1 MTKKS
6 RAFLDVVNF
15 CTVALIAVVEILI
28 PLLEGEMLK
37 AITIRNSD
45 LSLLWLTVLLIV
57 FNALLYFILNKCT
70 VKKQSAIVAE
80 ISSNTIRKV
89 SSFCQKAIQ
98 QNGANF
104 YTEFLERGPS
114 EISALVSPDFLFFIF
129 YGIMAVIAIVITI
142 QWTLSLFIIFP
153 FALLLY
159 FTLEKYFNK
168 RLNKMAEKISDL
180 AYEKDP
186 EFITYIKNA
195 QTISRFG
202 NSKIYLK
209 NFDDFQKENYALS
222 KKFLIAKEMKNGLT
236 ELISTLSFI
245 LLISILCF
253 DLINNRTNVA
263 QIVVTLAYFN
273 LIILPISYFNS
284 YRMLLLDAE
293 YSKDLYQNINT
304 DYEQELEKYSNI
316 TFTSDTDIKIKNVNF
331 SFAEQSAHDKEEQ
344 MDYKNISFTISKGES
359 LSMIGLSGEGK
370 STIIKLLLGELKP
383 NSGTIELAG
392 LEVSRTPPQ
401 IVHHLICVYEQTPTI
416 FPTDLYEN
424 ICLGRKM
431 MSADEIAKFFE
442 TYKAEFSDVLYNKKI
457 SPKLCEVFDIFEK
470 PSEKEIRFLNKILE
484 SSISAELLAHI
495 LIDKSFVSSERVEY
509 LIQALGISHLKGR
522 ELGDNGTNVSGG
534 ERERIAM
541 ARFLTKEKAVVY
553 LIDEPFTALDA
564 KTEDECLKL
573 LKSELKDKTVFV
585 VSHKFNVIKALSK
598 NCIVLQ
604 NGTISQQGSHEYLL
618 KQKGLYKELAECFA
632 AQHSNR

>member
-6 RAFLDVVNF
+6 RTFLDVVNF
-15 CTVALIAVVEILI
+15 CIVALIAVVEILI
-28 PLLEGEMLK
+28 PLLEGKMLK
-37 AITIRNSD
+37 VLMIRNSD

-57 FNALLYFILNKCT
+57 FNALLYFILNTCT
-70 VKKQSAIVAE
+70 VKKQSSIVAE

-89 SSFCQKAIQ
+89 SSFCQKHIK

-114 EISALVSPDFLFFIF
+114 EISALVSPDFLFFVF
-129 YGIMAVIAIVITI
+129 YGIMAVIAIVITV

-159 FTLEKYFNK
+159 FILEKYFNK

-195 QTISRFG
+195 QIISRFG

-331 SFAEQSAHDKEEQ
+331 SFAEQSAHDREEQ

-431 MSADEIAKFFE
+431 ISSDEIAKFFE
-442 TYKAEFSDVLYNKKI
+442 TYKAEFADILYNKKI

-495 LIDKSFVSSERVEY
+495 LIDKRFVSSERVEY

-604 NGTISQQGSHEYLL
+604 NGKISQQGTHEYLL

>member
-6 RAFLDVVNF
+6 RSFLDVVNF
-15 CTVALIAVVEILI
+15 CTVAFIAVVEILI
-28 PLLEGEMLK
+28 PLLEGKMLK
-37 AITIRNSD
+37 VVTIRNSD

-70 VKKQSAIVAE
+70 VKKQSSIVAE

-89 SSFCQKAIQ
+89 SSFCQKHIK

-114 EISALVSPDFLFFIF
+114 EISALVSPDFLFFVF
-129 YGIMAVIAIVITI
+129 YGIMAVIAIVITVR
-142 QWTLSLFIIFP
+142 WTLSLFIIFP

-159 FTLEKYFNK
+159 FILEKYFNK

-331 SFAEQSAHDKEEQ
+331 SFAEQSAHDREEQ

-383 NSGTIELAG
+383 SSGTIELAG
-392 LEVSRTPPQ
+392 LEVSHTPPQ
-401 IVHHLICVYEQTPTI
+401 IVHHLICVYEQMPTI
-416 FPTDLYEN
+416 FPADLYEN

-442 TYKAEFSDVLYNKKI
+442 TYKAEFADILYNKKI
-457 SPKLCEVFDIFEK
+457 SPKLCEVFDILEK

-484 SSISAELLAHI
+484 STISADLLAHI

-604 NGTISQQGSHEYLL
+604 NGTISQQGTHEYLL

-632 AQHSNR
+632 EQHSNR